1 MDSKAAISAIQSNR
15 CTSKTVRECQIALNN
30 ISKENTVSIVWVPG
44 HSGVRGNEIADSLA
58 RRGAGSRELIPKVTR
73 RTTSS
78 IAHELDQL
86 IWTKITT
93 DWTDRADC
101 RVTRQLWQV
110 PNLNKSRKLIELDRG
125 KLRKAMALLTGH
137 CLLGSHSYQMGLTD
151 TSECKRCSLEEDT
164 IEHFLCE
171 CQAIKQKRLKH
182 LGCYV
187 FQDLLG
193 LSDIRIMDL
202 IRFYEAVY
210 PEN

>member
-1 MDSKAAISAIQSNR
+1 MPNR
-15 CTSKTVRECQIALNN
+15 AKN
-30 ISKENTVSIVWVPG
+30 ISKENKVSIVWVPG
-44 HSGVRGNEIADSLA
+44 HSGVRGNEIADDLA
-58 RRGAGSRELIPKVTR
+58 RRGAGSRELNPKATY

-78 IAHELDQL
+78 FAHDLDQL
-86 IWTKITT
+86 IWAKVTT

-101 RVTRQLWQV
+101 RVTRQLWQT

-125 KLRKAMALLTGH
+125 KLRRAVALLTGH
-137 CLLGSHSYQMGLTD
+137 CLLGSHSHKMGLAD

-171 CQAIKQKRLKH
+171 CPAIKQKRLKY
-182 LGCYV
+182 LGSYI
-187 FQDLLG
+187 FKDLLG